1 MGATNEFFAK
11 IPGSSDGK
19 RRWFLELKVRTVAE
33 TLVECATMSVVVK
46 RLGLVP
52 SSVLDW

>member
-19 RRWFLELKVRTVAE
+19 RRWFLELNARTVAE